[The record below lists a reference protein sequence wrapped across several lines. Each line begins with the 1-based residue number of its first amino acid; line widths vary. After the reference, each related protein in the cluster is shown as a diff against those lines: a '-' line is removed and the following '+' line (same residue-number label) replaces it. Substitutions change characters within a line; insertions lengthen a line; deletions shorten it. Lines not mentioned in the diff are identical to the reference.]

1 MAAPDNQAFALR
13 QLVDELGAQL
23 RAGVEKL
30 GDLPQET
37 GERLARELGLVT
49 REEYD
54 ALALRLAQLEHR
66 LKLLERPRTRFAQ
79 RYTRCVEPGARRRCT
94 TGMRALA
101 IVGICALVLCASAT
115 AKFRSR
121 SPPATRHRPSVSR
134 SPWSCGVSNSSTTTC
149 V

>member
-1 MAAPDNQAFALR
+1 MSSRTAATARVRLRPIVRPRSASVAGSGGVRALMAAPDNTFAVR
-13 QLVDELGAQL
+13 QLVEELASQL

-66 LKLLERPRTRFAQ
+66 LKLLE
-79 RYTRCVEPGARRRCT
+79 
-94 TGMRALA
+94 
-101 IVGICALVLCASAT
+101 
-115 AKFRSR
+115 
-121 SPPATRHRPSVSR
+121 
-134 SPWSCGVSNSSTTTC
+134 WS
-149 V
+149 